1 MMIYYSKADLL
12 RGIWKSSRDTRLVDR
27 MIERWEILV
36 KEGWYEYLGWK
47 EEKVE
52 VVKSC
57 KNDNEEIKK
66 WKESNEAYKEII
78 EIQKAQIEKLQAEV
92 ENSEASV
99 NMEYYKKLYEDT
111 ERELNDI
118 KFRKKWA
125 TWSWLRK
132 KFRVG
137 EEQYEAFSEEWDN
150 I

>member
-1 MMIYYSKADLL
+1 MIYYSKADLL

-27 MIERWEILV
+27 MIDRWEILV
-36 KEGWYEYLGWK
+36 KEGGYEYLGWK
-47 EEKVE
+47 EEEVE

-57 KNDNEEIKK
+57 KNDNDEIRK

-78 EIQKAQIEKLQAEV
+78 EMQKAQIEKLQAEV
-92 ENSEASV
+92 GDSEASV

-125 TWSWLRK
+125 TWNWLRK

-137 EEQYEAFSEEWDN
+137 EEQYEAFSEEWDS

>member
-1 MMIYYSKADLL
+1 MIYYSKADLL

-36 KEGWYEYLGWK
+36 KEGGYEYLGGK
-47 EEKVE
+47 EDEVE
-52 VVKSC
+52 VVKSW
-57 KNDNEEIKK
+57 KSDNDEIEK
-66 WKESNEAYKEII
+66 WKESNQAYKEII
-78 EIQKAQIEKLQAEV
+78 EEKEAEIKKLKESK
-92 ENSEASV
+92 ENNEDRV

-125 TWSWLRK
+125 TWSWIRK
-132 KFRVG
+132 KFRVS